1 MIVLGPKY
9 VTWCAM
15 AIEVKGFFN
24 FVICWTRWLLMW
36 RIEITY
42 PSLQKLLLFCDYI
55 CILLLAHITPYHGEL
70 VLGMH
75 VAKYANIIAI
85 WFESL
90 CWFLK
95 DQFKELQVAL
105 NDKVRQ
111 GMHWMEDCD
120 IFLDTRLH
128 HWKLKT
134 WIKSKFINNVVL
146 FHDTLKSIDIPLI
159 CVMEGKKAKSCKVLY
174 RIHIET
180 ISKTIV
186 SIYVLWWSDVFSI
199 KLKVI
204 GCFLITKI
212 FSFL

>member
-75 VAKYANIIAI
+75 VAKYASIIAI

-90 CWFLK
+90 CWFLE
-95 DQFKELQVAL
+95 DQFKELQIAL

-120 IFLDTRLH
+120 IFRHKASPLETQNLNKIQIYQQCSSIP
-128 HWKLKT
+128 WYLKEYWHT
-134 WIKSKFINNVVL
+134 LNLCYGRQESQELQGVVPNP
-146 FHDTLKSIDIPLI
+146 HRDN
-159 CVMEGKKAKSCKVLY
+159 
-174 RIHIET
+174 
-180 ISKTIV
+180 
-186 SIYVLWWSDVFSI
+186 
-199 KLKVI
+199 
-204 GCFLITKI
+204 
-212 FSFL
+212 